1 MFHLQK
7 VTVRAAITAD
17 TATAAADT
25 TEAAAD
31 AVTEAAADTDNID
44 KTGKV
49 C

>member
-17 TATAAADT
+17 TATAADT